1 MGCCFFLFM
10 ICFFSI
16 LVLGGVVNR
25 LYNFYWVFFVLL
37 EINEAFKD
45 VDNFATMLYN
55 IVKTFFNRKEVKT

>member
-1 MGCCFFLFM
+1 ME
-10 ICFFSI
+10 S
-16 LVLGGVVNR
+16 LVD
-25 LYNFYWVFFVLL
+25 YTS